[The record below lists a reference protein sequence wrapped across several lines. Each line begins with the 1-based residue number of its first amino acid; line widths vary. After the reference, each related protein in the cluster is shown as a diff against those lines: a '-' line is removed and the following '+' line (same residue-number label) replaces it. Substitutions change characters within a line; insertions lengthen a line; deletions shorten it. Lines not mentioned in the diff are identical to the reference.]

1 VELNMTTLTFEP
13 LIPAALWLT
22 LAVAA
27 LALLAWYG
35 WSRPRGLSRRRW
47 AGIVAL
53 MGLGL
58 FLVLALLLNPTW
70 IEPVP
75 PPEGKPHLTIL
86 VDATGSMTTADAADG
101 KSRYQAAVGL
111 ARGCLEQLGDRY
123 DVQVAAFAG
132 SVRPTD
138 VADLEKRLPDGTITD
153 IAAALTESL
162 AAQRAAG
169 QAVIL
174 LSDGIHN
181 GPGGTPRVLDAV
193 RVARAMAS
201 PIYTHTLGGDP
212 KVQDLAVE
220 LRSPQEVAFMGQ
232 KVSVPVTLRQR
243 GFAGA
248 KATLV
253 ISEPAGP
260 NTQAFIDALLAAG
273 LPKDDPSIKKARAGI
288 EIDRRQ
294 VTLTKETVEV
304 TFQVGQDKPGVYRY
318 EVRAE
323 PLPGEVSLSN
333 NSATLMVRVV
343 DKPVRVLLLEGKPYW
358 DAKFLMRTLIADAS
372 IELDSVVR
380 LSDSRFLRRTF
391 SHKLGEPPAAS
402 AQEEWKIISDF
413 TGPLAEG
420 ETLKSYQVVVLGRDA
435 DAFLTDAVLTQLR
448 TWIAREG
455 GCLVCARGQPMAQV
469 NQRLAQLL
477 PVNWSP
483 ARESRFRVSV
493 TERGRDLHW
502 LQVRETPGAELA
514 QLPTLAT
521 VSHVE
526 SPRPVAIVLATSR
539 SQATGTEEPAVTYQS
554 YGTGRVVVIEGAG
567 MWRWAFL
574 PPQQQQHDD
583 VYRSLWHGLLRWL
596 VASGDLLPGQKMA
609 LRSDR
614 VRFDPAEQATA
625 TLLLREEG
633 DRVQV
638 PRIELRGD
646 GGQPRTFA
654 PAALGEEPG
663 AFRVVFGALPE
674 GRYQIRV
681 ADTPEN
687 DATTSAAFDVRSAF
701 EEQLDLKAR
710 PDLMERIA
718 RESGGAVLE
727 GATIQGMI
735 EQFQEHRE
743 RSRPVQVQRLSAWDR
758 WWVLV
763 AIIGLWGTAW
773 VVRRSGGLI

>member
-1 VELNMTTLTFEP
+1 MRTLTFEP

-53 MGLGL
+53 MGLGV
-58 FLVLALLLNPTW
+58 FLVLAILLNPTW
-70 IEPVP
+70 IEPVQ
-75 PPEGKPHLTIL
+75 PPEGKPRLTVL
-86 VDATGSMTTADAADG
+86 VDATGSMATVDAPVADAPGAPT
-101 KSRYQAAVGL
+101 SRYQAAVGL
-111 ARGCLEQLGDRY
+111 ARGCVEQLGDRY

-138 VADLEKRLPDGTITD
+138 VADLEKRAPDGTITD

-162 AAQRAAG
+162 AGNRASG

-181 GPGGTPRVLDAV
+181 GPGGTARVLDAV

-212 KVQDLAVE
+212 RVQDLAVE

-253 ISEPAGP
+253 
-260 NTQAFIDALLAAG
+260 LAHDG
-273 LPKDDPSIKKARAGI
+273 Q

-294 VTLTKETVEV
+294 VTLTKDETVEV
-304 TFQVGQDKPGVYRY
+304 VFQVGQDKPGVYRY

-323 PLPGEVSLSN
+323 PLPGEVSVSN

-380 LSDSRFLRRTF
+380 LSEGRFLRRTF
-391 SHKLGEPPAAS
+391 SRKAGEPLPAG

-420 ETLKSYQVVVLGRDA
+420 ETLKSYHVVVLGRDA
-435 DAFLTDAVLTQLR
+435 DAFLTDPVLAQLR

-521 VSHVE
+521 VSHVD

-539 SQATGTEEPAVTYQS
+539 SQTTGAEEPAVTYQS

-574 PPQQQQHDD
+574 PPQQQQHDE

-614 VRFDPAEQATA
+614 VRFDPAEPATA

-638 PRIELRGD
+638 PRIELRGE
-646 GGQPRTFA
+646 GAEPRTFA

-681 ADTPEN
+681 ADTPET
-687 DATTSAAFDVRSAF
+687 DATTSAAFDVRSSF

-710 PDLMERIA
+710 SDLMERIA
-718 RESGGAVLE
+718 KESGGAVLE